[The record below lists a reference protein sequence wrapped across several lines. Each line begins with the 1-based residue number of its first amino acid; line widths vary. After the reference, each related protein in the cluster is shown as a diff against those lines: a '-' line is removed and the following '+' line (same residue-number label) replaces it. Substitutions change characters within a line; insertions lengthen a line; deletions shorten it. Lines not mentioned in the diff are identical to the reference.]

1 MEYLHRVGD
10 RLHGEGV
17 ATSEE
22 QLFHGNPAAAI
33 VDLAHET
40 PDSVVAMTTHGR
52 SGIGRWVLGSVADK
66 VARHSGQ
73 PVLLAEFT
81 GIQIFGSSDAL
92 DSCEFSYGAFHIS
105 TAVPTGCRRCCYL
118 PPQ

>member
-17 ATSEE
+17 AASKE
-22 QLFHGNPAAAI
+22 QLVHGNPI

-66 VARHSGQ
+66 VARHSGR
-73 PVLLAEFT
+73 PVLLVRGDED
-81 GIQIFGSSDAL
+81 QSEDQQKS
-92 DSCEFSYGAFHIS
+92 
-105 TAVPTGCRRCCYL
+105 
-118 PPQ
+118 